1 MINKIK
7 RIIYKPLINRQQTQL
22 NKQYATDGLTE
33 EILEKQIQLNIKR
46 HKLNI
51 TDKTE
56 YLHEEYVQ

>member
-7 RIIYKPLINRQQTQL
+7 KIIYKPLINRQQTQL
-22 NKQYATDGLTE
+22 NKQYAVDGLTE

-46 HKLNI
+46 HQLNI

-56 YLHEEYVQ
+56 HLHEEYVQ